1 MKDEQKTFHLL
12 GLVCG
17 HACVC
22 ACVQT
27 GTLQISAVGS
37 ISFLVIA
44 DTDVVAASVAARQ
57 RAWSTL
63 TEIKGHGRCGLS
75 LPVIA

>member
-12 GLVCG
+12 RLVCG
-17 HACVC
+17 HACV
-22 ACVQT
+22 T

-44 DTDVVAASVAARQ
+44 DTDVVAASVATRQ

-63 TEIKGHGRCGLS
+63 TEIKGHSRCGLS

>member
-1 MKDEQKTFHLL
+1 MAM
-12 GLVCG
+12 
-17 HACVC
+17 HACVR
-22 ACVQT
+22 VQT

-63 TEIKGHGRCGLS
+63 TEIKGHSRCGLS